1 MFRFILHKMLKN
13 RWLTISLLTGYMIAV
28 AIVSSMPL
36 YSHAILNR
44 LLLKDLESVQTE
56 SQVYPGRV
64 MIEQSL
70 SVRDTDARRGSYV
83 WLENTVNDQLLPAL
97 QVDALQKI
105 NLTGVD
111 GLTMYDSSGSEKL
124 SNATASLMAANGLMD
139 HIDLVGGSLPS
150 SEKKENTSRHGIS
163 TTGWRKSLRK
173 TSHCAWSPS
182 RTAPT
187 NGLSRDE
194 ACCTSPCS

>member
-111 GLTMYDSSGSEKL
+111 GLTM
-124 SNATASLMAANGLMD
+124 
-139 HIDLVGGSLPS
+139 
-150 SEKKENTSRHGIS
+150 
-163 TTGWRKSLRK
+163 
-173 TSHCAWSPS
+173 
-182 RTAPT
+182 
-187 NGLSRDE
+187 
-194 ACCTSPCS
+194 

>member
-70 SVRDTDARRGSYV
+70 SVRDTDAGEAPMYGWKIRSTISFFRRFRSM
-83 WLENTVNDQLLPAL
+83 PF
-97 QVDALQKI
+97 
-105 NLTGVD
+105 
-111 GLTMYDSSGSEKL
+111 
-124 SNATASLMAANGLMD
+124 
-139 HIDLVGGSLPS
+139 
-150 SEKKENTSRHGIS
+150 RRS
-163 TTGWRKSLRK
+163 T
-173 TSHCAWSPS
+173 
-182 RTAPT
+182 
-187 NGLSRDE
+187 
-194 ACCTSPCS
+194 